1 MNKIIMLNEKD
12 KKLTKKSQEMI
23 QTFKD
28 YKEAK
33 KQLENF
39 KKLEE
44 KLKEELKKYDFEK
57 LVISNEDKIEML
69 VVNKFVQKRTKF
81 DMDEF
86 KQTLEKQFDK
96 QQTAQIVGC
105 YELAKKEQI
114 TECIR
119 FDFKDK

>member
-1 MNKIIMLNEKD
+1 MNKVIMINQKD

-23 QTFKD
+23 QTFQD

-33 KQLENF
+33 KQLETF

-81 DMDEF
+81 DMEEF
-86 KQTLEKQFDK
+86 KTLLDKQFDK
-96 QQTAQIVGC
+96 KDISQILGS